1 MKQKNRPFSTLI
13 LNLKIARQ
21 LAWKSFGIWPRFPVT
36 FPFSSKPGSC
46 PEPRDS
52 PIISAGQKIFARKR
66 GGGVLHRASRDARV
80 VSLMRG
86 EIKDLPCRPRNV

>member
-36 FPFSSKPGSC
+36 FLFHP
-46 PEPRDS
+46 S
-52 PIISAGQKIFARKR
+52 PDPALNRETRRLSVPDRKFLLEKGE
-66 GGGVLHRASRDARV
+66 GGYCTEHLA
-80 VSLMRG
+80 MQ
-86 EIKDLPCRPRNV
+86 EWFP